1 MHVRL
6 NFLLALATSASANWL
21 ATELYSDGVHN
32 APPRNL
38 NTCLEADRYLDG
50 DILLGWSFPSGVP
63 LSTVDKTDDGM
74 LTLKRPDGSTYVPCV
89 LPSAENGYAP
99 ISCSMT
105 VDAGDTLTLEADPT
119 YEVQEGTRARAERL
133 YCSRPT

>member
-38 NTCLEADRYLDG
+38 NTCLEADRSCACVG
-50 DILLGWSFPSGVP
+50 DRDADVTPATFLA
-63 LSTVDKTDDGM
+63 TDWVSLWGG
-74 LTLKRPDGSTYVPCV
+74 R
-89 LPSAENGYAP
+89 
-99 ISCSMT
+99 
-105 VDAGDTLTLEADPT
+105 
-119 YEVQEGTRARAERL
+119 
-133 YCSRPT
+133 